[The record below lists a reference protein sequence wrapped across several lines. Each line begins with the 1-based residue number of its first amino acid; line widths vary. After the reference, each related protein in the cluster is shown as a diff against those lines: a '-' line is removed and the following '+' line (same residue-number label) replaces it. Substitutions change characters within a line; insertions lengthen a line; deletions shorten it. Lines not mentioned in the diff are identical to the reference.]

1 MIQSI
6 CFDFNG
12 VIIDDERLQMS
23 AYQEVLKGHEVDLTE
38 EIYFSALGMDDKRF
52 VQHAFQSAGKP
63 LTTDTLSAVLDAKA
77 IIHRKLIQDEL
88 PLFPGVVT
96 FLKATA
102 RHFDLCLVSMAT
114 PDEIGYVLDRARLRN
129 LFSVVVTTEDVSAC
143 KPSPA
148 CYQHALEELNGL
160 RRERKL
166 LPLVATNCLAIEDSP
181 PGIQSARAVGMRT
194 LGVTNTV
201 KEEDLRAAG
210 AEVVTRSLSD
220 WTVDAVRLLY
230 NK

>member
-1 MIQSI
+1 MIQAI

-23 AYQEVLKGHEVDLTE
+23 AYQEVLKNYDIDLTE

-52 VQHAFQSAGKP
+52 VHHAFESAGKP
-63 LTTDTLSAVLDAKA
+63 LSAETLNAVLDAKS
-77 IIHRKLIQDEL
+77 IIHRKLIENEL

-96 FLKATA
+96 FLKAAA

-114 PDEIGYVLDRARLRN
+114 RDEIGYVLDRARLRN
-129 LFSVVVTTEDVSAC
+129 LFSVLVTTEDVNAC

-148 CYQHALEELNGL
+148 CYQRALEDLNKVRHE
-160 RRERKL
+160 RRL
-166 LPLVATNCLAIEDSP
+166 LPLAAKESLVIEDSP
-181 PGIQSARAVGMRT
+181 PGIQSGRAAEMRT

-201 KEEDLRAAG
+201 AEDDLRAAG
-210 AEVVTRSLSD
+210 AEVVTRSLAD
-220 WTVDAVRLLY
+220 WTVDAVRLVY
-230 NK
+230 NT